1 MQRARYLIHTAFFL
15 AVVGFV
21 LPPIGVTTARGNPPS
36 RANVFEIALGKQNEL
51 RGQLANREGQPV
63 EAAVVVL
70 IRDGKAQVSTVSDQ
84 YGRFSF
90 RLRQGGTYQLVSGD
104 TVVGLRAWTHNAAP
118 PNCQSEVL
126 MVYGQVARGQQGGL
140 PPAGLLNPWF
150 VAGVVAAAVAV
161 PVLMHQ
167 NRVDRGKG
175 S

>member
-1 MQRARYLIHTAFFL
+1 MKPKADRTMTKNTYS
-15 AVVGFV
+15 G
-21 LPPIGVTTARGNPPS
+21 S
-36 RANVFEIALGKQNEL
+36 C
-51 RGQLANREGQPV
+51 
-63 EAAVVVL
+63 EATDVH
-70 IRDGKAQVSTVSDQ
+70 SVSDVLYWVPINPNMHEYEINDYFEEWYDDDMNEFR
-84 YGRFSF
+84 YGNRC
-90 RLRQGGTYQLVSGD
+90 
-104 TVVGLRAWTHNAAP
+104 AM
-118 PNCQSEVL
+118 